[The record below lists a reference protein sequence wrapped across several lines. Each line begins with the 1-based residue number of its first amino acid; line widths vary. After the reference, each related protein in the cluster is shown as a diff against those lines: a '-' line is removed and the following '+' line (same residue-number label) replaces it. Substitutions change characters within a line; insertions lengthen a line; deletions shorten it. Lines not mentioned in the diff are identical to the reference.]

1 MVGGGVV
8 GGPRGGVFNFSSLP
22 TDLSSPDTMQ
32 SYLAFDTS
40 SKAQPAW
47 PEGSGRGKRAAL
59 RAASFHPR
67 AHLPDI
73 CGLRLA
79 SRSLAACRDVAR
91 AAPAQRRPAGC
102 RHGALATQR
111 VTLEKSRG
119 REIVP

>member
-1 MVGGGVV
+1 MVVYLISPPFPLTCHLLTRCKV
-8 GGPRGGVFNFSSLP
+8 ISLKG
-22 TDLSSPDTMQ
+22 T
-32 SYLAFDTS
+32 FDTS
-40 SKAQPAW
+40 SKAQPAS

-79 SRSLAACRDVAR
+79 SRSLAACCDVAR
-91 AAPAQRRPAGC
+91 AALAQRRPAGC

-111 VTLEKSRG
+111 VTL
-119 REIVP
+119 